1 MEWQTSITYDEYED
15 AINEAV
21 EALSLPHFY
30 KTFFLHHVCP
40 DLKEMNCVS
49 RKEKFRK
56 YACLLQKKYPCTSE
70 IKEIHIR
77 RIMKHVIPNIFLQI
91 PDTKENQTMIHI
103 TKTDKDIVQYLG
115 GAILKWGINKLP
127 KEESDWCKTQVSTTN
142 KLSSHFEKMNRGLV
156 VPNDEFLSLVL
167 KCERKFREMK
177 DKRKISPP
185 AIIDKVFQQGIAIT
199 NSHENA
205 MKQLLG
211 RYIRMRAHISTKH
224 TEKLNLQ
231 KKQMEKAKK
240 STHSLR
246 RSLKLS
252 N

>member
-1 MEWQTSITYDEYED
+1 
-15 AINEAV
+15 
-21 EALSLPHFY
+21 
-30 KTFFLHHVCP
+30 
-40 DLKEMNCVS
+40 
-49 RKEKFRK
+49 
-56 YACLLQKKYPCTSE
+56 
-70 IKEIHIR
+70 
-77 RIMKHVIPNIFLQI
+77 
-91 PDTKENQTMIHI
+91 
-103 TKTDKDIVQYLG
+103 
-115 GAILKWGINKLP
+115 
-127 KEESDWCKTQVSTTN
+127 
-142 KLSSHFEKMNRGLV
+142 MNRGLV

-167 KCERKFREMK
+167 KCEKKFREMK

-205 MKQLLG
+205 IKQLLG

-246 RSLKLS
+246 KSLKLS

>member
-1 MEWQTSITYDEYED
+1 
-15 AINEAV
+15 
-21 EALSLPHFY
+21 
-30 KTFFLHHVCP
+30 
-40 DLKEMNCVS
+40 MNCVS

-91 PDTKENQTMIHI
+91 PGTKENQTMIHL

-115 GAILKWGINKLP
+115 GAILKLP

-142 KLSSHFEKMNRGLV
+142 KLSSYFEKMNRGLV

-167 KCERKFREMK
+167 KCEKKFREMK

-205 MKQLLG
+205 IKQLLV

-224 TEKLNLQ
+224 TEDLN
-231 KKQMEKAKK
+231 
-240 STHSLR
+240 
-246 RSLKLS
+246 
-252 N
+252 